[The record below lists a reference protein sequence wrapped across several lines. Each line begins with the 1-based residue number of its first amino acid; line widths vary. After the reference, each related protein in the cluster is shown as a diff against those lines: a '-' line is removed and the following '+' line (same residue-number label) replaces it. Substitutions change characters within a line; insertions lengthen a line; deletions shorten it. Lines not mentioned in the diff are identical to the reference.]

1 MITVAQVLTILQ
13 DIDEKHYSLQLGFE
27 TEPETPVV
35 FTLATQVEGSSYL
48 SYDVPVIEVD
58 LRDDQVATG
67 FGVQF
72 GNTWASNTFLERVAV
87 LF

>member
-35 FTLATQVEGSSYL
+35 FTLSTQVEGRSYMT
-48 SYDVPVIEVD
+48 YDVPVIEVD
-58 LRDDQVATG
+58 LRDDQIATG
-67 FGVQF
+67 FGVAF
-72 GNTWASNTFLERVAV
+72 GTTSGSNTFLERVAT
-87 LF
+87 L